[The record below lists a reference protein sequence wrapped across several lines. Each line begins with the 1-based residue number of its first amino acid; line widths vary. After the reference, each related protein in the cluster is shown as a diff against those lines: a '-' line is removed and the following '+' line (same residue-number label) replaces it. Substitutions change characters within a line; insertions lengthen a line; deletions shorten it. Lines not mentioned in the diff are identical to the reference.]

1 MGTSSLGGGLGQ
13 VLRSPH
19 VQIESNPVPVT
30 PSTMVLLR
38 IDASSK
44 KQNKHNRRCHDEQMI
59 SDSNED
65 SNTHRPS
72 TLPTVPW
79 GALDVLGRSVWEKS
93 HSKEDPT
100 AIWDRTER
108 HASWPGDF
116 AVVLGGSPCCC
127 CCCCRCNVVS
137 LVIADSVLLIYSL
150 LARNKNQ
157 RPFFSRAWMRED
169 ADAQQ
174 RPMRCFH
181 VWVVATLPADAMG

>member
-1 MGTSSLGGGLGQ
+1 MSSGGPYGRNPTPRRILPPSGSNASSYQVLEATVTTSK
-13 VLRSPH
+13 LRSPSLH
-19 VQIESNPVPVT
+19 SRAVGRVQ
-30 PSTMVLLR
+30 
-38 IDASSK
+38 
-44 KQNKHNRRCHDEQMI
+44 
-59 SDSNED
+59 
-65 SNTHRPS
+65 
-72 TLPTVPW
+72 
-79 GALDVLGRSVWEKS
+79 LGRLRAPSLLQYRK
-93 HSKEDPT
+93 
-100 AIWDRTER
+100 WDRTER

>member
-1 MGTSSLGGGLGQ
+1 MIDQSEHTCKPSPPMGTSSLGGGLGQ

-100 AIWDRTER
+100 AIWKQCEQLSGFGGDGYNLKTSLSFTSQQS
-108 HASWPGDF
+108 SWTRSARKAPG
-116 AVVLGGSPCCC
+116 
-127 CCCCRCNVVS
+127 
-137 LVIADSVLLIYSL
+137 
-150 LARNKNQ
+150 
-157 RPFFSRAWMRED
+157 PFT
-169 ADAQQ
+169 
-174 RPMRCFH
+174 
-181 VWVVATLPADAMG
+181 ATISQMG